1 MINLNDIP
9 IFIEVV
15 KTKSFSK
22 AAISLGLTKSK
33 VSKSI
38 SSIELEL
45 GIKLLHRTT
54 RKISLTESGT
64 IYFEQ
69 VIRGIGQLKNAEQ
82 AAGELQETAKGN
94 LKILIPM
101 SLGRLHLCSIIS
113 KFIKKYEDI
122 SIEMVL
128 SDEKHDLLEK
138 GFDLAIQAGE
148 MKDSSFIGRKLCP
161 LRSVIC
167 VSKTYL
173 QKHPKPSNFKQLMN
187 HNCLLYSHSTPMNE
201 WIFTKGKAE
210 ERIIVNGTVKI
221 NNSEALKE
229 LVLQGV
235 GVSRLPTF
243 IAGEDLKKGKLLQLF
258 KTYEMPSKNLYA
270 IFPDREFL
278 PLKVRV
284 FLDFLVANVGGN
296 KPYWDEF

>member
-22 AAISLGLTKSK
+22 AAISLALTKSK

-38 SSIELEL
+38 SNIELEL

-54 RKISLTESGT
+54 RKISLTESGS

-69 VIRGIGQLKNAEQ
+69 VIRGINQLENAEQ
-82 AAGELQETAKGN
+82 AAGELQETPKGN
-94 LKILIPM
+94 LRILIPM

-113 KFIKKYEDI
+113 KFIKKYEQI
-122 SIEMVL
+122 SIDMVL
-128 SDEKHDLLEK
+128 SDEKHNLLEK
-138 GFDLAIQAGE
+138 GFDLAIRAGE
-148 MKDSSFIGRKLCP
+148 MEDSSFIGRKLCP

-167 VSKTYL
+167 VSKSYL
-173 QKHPKPSNFKQLMN
+173 QKNPKPTNFKQLIH
-187 HNCLLYSHSTPMNE
+187 HNCLLYSHSAPINE
-201 WIFTKGKAE
+201 WVFKKGKIV
-210 ERIIVNGTVKI
+210 ERIVVDGTVKI
-221 NNSEALKE
+221 NNSEALRE

-243 IAGEDLKKGKLLQLF
+243 VVGDDLKKGKLVQLF
-258 KTYEMPSKNLYA
+258 RSYEMPSKNLYVV
-270 IFPDREFL
+270 FPDREFL
-278 PLKVRV
+278 PQKVRV
-284 FLDFLVANVGGN
+284 FLDFLVENVGGN
-296 KPYWDEF
+296 RPYWDEF